1 MTSVADAWDTELDRL
16 DASLAAAEEAL
27 AAGEDAD
34 VVAGLLAAEPP
45 PGMPALPASHRHRA
59 EATLGR
65 MEALTGLLSDRL
77 AALGTT
83 IARSHRP
90 AASAPEAA
98 TARFIDQAV

>member
-1 MTSVADAWDTELDRL
+1 MASVAQRWDAELDRL
-16 DASLAAAEEAL
+16 DASLHAAEEAL

-34 VVAGLLAAEPP
+34 VVAGLLATGPP
-45 PGMPALPASHRHRA
+45 DDMPTLPESHRNRA

-65 MEALTGLLSDRL
+65 INALASVLTDRL
-77 AALGTT
+77 AALGTA

>member
-1 MTSVADAWDTELDRL
+1 MASVSQRWDAELDRL
-16 DASLAAAEEAL
+16 DASLRAAEEAL
-27 AAGEDAD
+27 AVGEDAD
-34 VVAGLLAAEPP
+34 VVADLLATEPP
-45 PGMPALPASHRHRA
+45 PDMPALPASHRGRA

-65 MEALTGLLSDRL
+65 MEALTTLLSDRL

>member
-1 MTSVADAWDTELDRL
+1 MTSAAQRWDAELDRL
-16 DASLAAAEEAL
+16 DASLHAAEEAL
-27 AAGEDAD
+27 ASGEDAD
-34 VVAGLLAAEPP
+34 SVAGLLAAEPP
-45 PGMPALPASHRHRA
+45 PDMPALPTSHRERA

-65 MEALTGLLSDRL
+65 INALTALLTDRL